1 MRSVVTRRFSSPN
14 FCKSTCWLCS
24 CRITHLCR
32 NNLGTKE
39 PKNNSPPLSPPN
51 LPQVLGKQT
60 LSQYLSPVSV
70 YSVHRT
76 TYFNSHLVRRSLLS
90 TAMQCI
96 CQSPLQNLTVL
107 HTHTHD
113 SHGSFFS
120 PLNVSIFTHMHFNV
134 LWKSNT
140 FFKRVFTSAF
150 SEIELT
156 TCNLIFETSLQ
167 NTCAR
172 TEVMKMRQTPVS

>member
-1 MRSVVTRRFSSPN
+1 MHEYAALISAQTRKYMRSVVTRRFSSTN

-24 CRITHLCR
+24 CRIISAR
-32 NNLGTKE
+32 SFWEQK
-39 PKNNSPPLSPPN
+39 NSPALVPRN

-70 YSVHRT
+70 YSAQRT

-107 HTHTHD
+107 HAHTTLMD
-113 SHGSFFS
+113 ICTDIFPF
-120 PLNVSIFTHMHFNV
+120 LLLLNIYNVSIFIHMHFSV
-134 LWKSNT
+134 LQKGKT
-140 FFKRVFTSAF
+140 FFQKSFY
-150 SEIELT
+150 
-156 TCNLIFETSLQ
+156 
-167 NTCAR
+167 
-172 TEVMKMRQTPVS
+172 

>member
-1 MRSVVTRRFSSPN
+1 MHEYAALISRKYMRSVVTIWEQKN
-14 FCKSTCWLCS
+14 QK
-24 CRITHLCR
+24 ITAHPC
-32 NNLGTKE
+32 
-39 PKNNSPPLSPPN
+39 PPPN

-60 LSQYLSPVSV
+60 LSRYLSPVSV

-113 SHGSFFS
+113 SHGYMHRHFSFFS
-120 PLNVSIFTHMHFNV
+120 PFNVSIFTHMHFNV
-134 LWKSNT
+134 L
-140 FFKRVFTSAF
+140 
-150 SEIELT
+150 
-156 TCNLIFETSLQ
+156 
-167 NTCAR
+167 
-172 TEVMKMRQTPVS
+172 

>member
-96 CQSPLQNLTVL
+96 CQSPLQSLTVL
-107 HTHTHD
+107 HTHTHTTLMD
-113 SHGSFFS
+113 ICTDIFPFFLLLTS
-120 PLNVSIFTHMHFNV
+120 PFLHTCILKCYKKATLFSKEFLLVRS
-134 LWKSNT
+134 LKSN
-140 FFKRVFTSAF
+140 
-150 SEIELT
+150 
-156 TCNLIFETSLQ
+156 
-167 NTCAR
+167 
-172 TEVMKMRQTPVS
+172 